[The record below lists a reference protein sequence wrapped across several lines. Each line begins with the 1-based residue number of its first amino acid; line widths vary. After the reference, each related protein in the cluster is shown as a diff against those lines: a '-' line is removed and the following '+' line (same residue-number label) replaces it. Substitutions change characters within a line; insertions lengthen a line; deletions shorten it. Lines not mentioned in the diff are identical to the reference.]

1 MPQYDYLKNQID
13 ELGRFLAQ
21 LVSDFL
27 KMKKGGQQKEAVE
40 FVENALKENLDLSLD
55 HLIKITPEETIEL
68 LKSGQSQSFVHLDH
82 MAKILFHLAAIEA
95 DKDQKIKL
103 IKQSEIFY
111 SYLLDKD
118 PIYSFERHQQMEKI
132 MVMLVDES

>member
-40 FVENALKENLDLSLD
+40 LVENSLRENLDLSLD
-55 HLIKITPEETIEL
+55 HLIKITPEKTIEL
-68 LKSGQSQSFVHLDH
+68 LKSEQSQSFVHLDQ

-103 IKQSEIFY
+103 IKQSEMFY
-111 SYLLDKD
+111 NYLLDKD

-132 MVMLVDES
+132 KLILNE